1 MKTINHFL
9 SKDEN
14 KKLVFQA
21 ALITFIIGG
30 AAIRSVNFQLS
41 DDKKID
47 LEAVYNDQYSDFD
60 KVHIPH
66 HSYKIGLM
74 IKTLRPE
81 LSEENVASKAE
92 LLAKVFQGTKI
103 NPQIAVT
110 IIDTESVFN
119 QRAVSSTGDLSL
131 AQINPQV
138 WSKEFERLN
147 LEPLDVERLKVDEE
161 YSLTQMAII
170 LEILKKRHAKTDRR
184 WYARYHSHS
193 KKYKR
198 IYLAKLDQRMK
209 ILEKAKVH
217 QAKPHGKKWES
228 SLFAYNN

>member
-21 ALITFIIGG
+21 ALITFIFGG
-30 AAIRSVNFQLS
+30 VVIRGLS
-41 DDKKID
+41 EQYKGERKIA
-47 LEAVYNDQYSDFD
+47 LKAVYNDQYSDYD

-66 HSYKIGLM
+66 NPKKIGLM

-81 LSEENVASKAE
+81 LSEENVIRTAD
-92 LLAKVFQGTKI
+92 LLAKAFQGTRI

-119 QRAVSSTGDLSL
+119 QSAVSSTGDLSL

-138 WSKEFERLN
+138 WSKEFERMN
-147 LEPLDVERLKVDEE
+147 LEPLDIERLKVDEE

-170 LEILKKRHAKTDRR
+170 LDILKKRYAKTDRR

-198 IYLAKLDQRMK
+198 LYLSKLDQRMK
-209 ILEKAKVH
+209 KLEKAQIH
-217 QAKPHGKKWES
+217 QAKKVES
-228 SLFAYNN
+228 SIFAYNN